1 MVKSPDKEELI
12 LKTAM
17 DVFIEKGRYGAK
29 MQEIA
34 DRAGIN
40 KALLHYYF
48 RSKEKLY
55 ARIFENIFRK
65 NLSDL
70 MAAFR
75 DDLPFDDFLRSFIF
89 GYIDLINKNPKVP
102 LFLLKE
108 LSEGGKT
115 VKTILNNLQESNKLD
130 LSPIVRKIEKA
141 IQDGDII
148 KLDPRQLIATVIGAA
163 LLYFIGEPIFKALY
177 IDEANFDREAFI
189 EERKKAVYQT
199 ILYGILPRGEQR

>member
-1 MVKSPDKEELI
+1 MVKTQDKEELI

-48 RSKEKLY
+48 RSKERLY

-65 NLSDL
+65 NLNDL
-70 MAAFR
+70 MTAFR
-75 DDLPFDDFLRSFIF
+75 DDLPFNDSLRSFIF
-89 GYIDLINKNPKVP
+89 GYIDLINRNPKVP

-115 VKTILNNLQESNKLD
+115 VKTILANLQESKKLD

-141 IQDGDII
+141 VQDGDII
-148 KLDPRQLIATVIGAA
+148 QLDPRQLIATVIGAA
-163 LLYFIGEPIFKALY
+163 LFYFIGEPIFKALY
-177 IDEANFDREAFI
+177 IDEANFDRESFI